1 MTNSRYPEN
10 VQVLI
15 AACELSVFLV
25 HPDCNRDK
33 RHRQESDSGY
43 IQPFFRE
50 SVRHYEGEYCD
61 KYVSCFHKLS
71 VFKDRHI
78 FTDRTV
84 FATFVAF

>member
-25 HPDCNRDK
+25 HPDYNRDK
-33 RHRQESDSGY
+33 RHRQKSDSGY
-43 IQPFFRE
+43 IQPSFRE
-50 SVRHYEGEYCD
+50 GVRHCEGEYCD
-61 KYVSCFHKLS
+61 KHVSCFHKRS
-71 VFKDRHI
+71 VLKVRPI